1 MSAGKIV
8 LLVFGVI
15 ILLVSF
21 GLMASGGA
29 LIWADNTLK
38 DSEGFYT
45 TETVQLER
53 DSYAIVTPS
62 ADIDLRTAWLWDWD
76 DLATFK
82 IEGSNNDSAKQI
94 FIGVAEE
101 SDVKAYLS
109 GVEYDEITQFD
120 IYPYRVDYRN
130 HTGTSEPAVPTSET
144 FWTAST
150 HGAGTQTLEWELE
163 TGNYVLVLM
172 NTDGSAGVDLRTVVG
187 AKVPLIFGLSLGFV
201 IGGIVVLVIGGLMVY
216 FAVRKS
222 KITTGSPS

>member
-21 GLMASGGA
+21 GLMAGGGA

-62 ADIDLRTAWLWDWD
+62 ADIDLRAAWLWDWD

-82 IEGSNNDSAKQI
+82 IKGSNNDSAKQI

-144 FWTAST
+144 FWTALT

-172 NTDGSAGVDLRTVVG
+172 NTDGSAGVDLSTVVG
-187 AKVPLIFGLSLGFV
+187 AKVPMLFGVGVGLLAGGVVALI
-201 IGGIVVLVIGGLMVY
+201 IGSLMVY
-216 FAVRKS
+216 FSVRRS
-222 KITTGSPS
+222 